1 VELMTDYLSKING
14 IDDLKELKGSQ
25 LKELASEIREFL
37 LKNISQTGGH
47 LASNLGTVELTIALH
62 HYLNSPTDKI
72 IWDVGHQA
80 YTHKILTGRK
90 DCFVNLRQKDG
101 ISGYPKCSESPHDI
115 IGAGHSSTSISAAV
129 GLSLA
134 RENLDQIGDIYA
146 VIGDGAL
153 TGGMAFE
160 ALNHAGHIGSNIN
173 VILNDNEMSIANNVG
188 AISNYLSHLR
198 NDPTLKKV
206 KEDIEFL
213 INKIPKFGKTVSN
226 TVDRVKD
233 ALKYSFIQG
242 VLFEEFGFNY
252 LGPVDGHNIIELMKY
267 FEQAEAVAGPVL
279 LHVITRKGKGYP
291 PAENNPDKFHGVGP
305 FNIEDGSS
313 KKVKTKASY
322 SQIFGET
329 LNRMAAVDK
338 RIAGIT
344 AAMPS
349 GTGMEIF
356 ANSYPE
362 RYYDVGIAEQHAIT
376 MSTGLAKGGMK
387 PVCAI
392 YSTFLQRAYDQVIHD
407 AAIQNVDLTIAVDRA
422 GIVGNDGE
430 THQGLFDYSFLRPVP
445 NLVMMAV
452 RDAEQ
457 LQQMLFTAVNYQGP
471 AVLRYPRGSAA
482 GKYIPQK
489 VSDLKEIEIGKAE
502 ELIKIKEEMDLTILA
517 VGSTVEPARKA
528 AEILNNNNHQT
539 ALVDARFIKP
549 LDEKMIIRAL
559 KNSKNIIT
567 VEEQVLAGGF
577 SSAVLELA
585 ADRGIPLKNFKRIG
599 VGDEFVTHGG
609 MEEMR
614 KEYQLDARG
623 ILKKAL
629 SLLAQ
634 AEEVN
639 KIWPEKKD

>member
-1 VELMTDYLSKING
+1 MSDYLSQIEG
-14 IDDLKELKGSQ
+14 IDDLKKLKGSQ
-25 LKELASEIREFL
+25 LKGLASEIRDFL
-37 LKNISQTGGH
+37 LENISQTGGH

-90 DCFVNLRQKDG
+90 NCFANLRQKEG

-129 GLSLA
+129 GLALA
-134 RENLDQIGDIYA
+134 RENLDQMGDIYS

-160 ALNHAGHIGSNIN
+160 ALNHAGHIKADIN

-188 AISNYLSHLR
+188 AISNYLANLR
-198 NDPTLKKV
+198 NDPTVKKV
-206 KEDIEFL
+206 QEDIEFL
-213 INKIPKFGKTVSN
+213 LNKIPKIGKTVTN
-226 TVDRVKD
+226 TVDRVKN

-252 LGPVDGHNIIELMKY
+252 LGPIDGHNIIELMKY
-267 FEQAEAVAGPVL
+267 FKQAEAIKGPVL
-279 LHVITRKGKGYP
+279 LHVITKKGKGYA

-313 KKVKTKASY
+313 KKVKSKPSY
-322 SQIFGET
+322 SKVFGET
-329 LNRMAAVDK
+329 LTKMAAEDK
-338 RIAGIT
+338 KIAGVT

-356 ANSYPE
+356 AESHPQ
-362 RYYDVGIAEQHAIT
+362 RYYDVGIAEQHALT

-392 YSTFLQRAYDQVIHD
+392 YSTFLQRGYDQVIHD
-407 AAIQNVDLTIAVDRA
+407 IAIQNIDLTIAVDRA

-445 NLVMMAV
+445 NLVMMAPK
-452 RDAEQ
+452 DAEQ
-457 LQQMLFTAVNYQGP
+457 LQQMLYTAVNYKGP
-471 AVLRYPRGSAA
+471 AVLRYPRGAVE
-482 GKYIPQK
+482 GEYISREL
-489 VSDLKEIEIGKAE
+489 SDLQEIEIGKAE
-502 ELIKIKEEMDLTILA
+502 ELIKIDEKMDLTILA
-517 VGSTVEPARKA
+517 LGSTVYPAKKA
-528 AEILNNNNHQT
+528 AQVLNNNGYQT
-539 ALVDARFIKP
+539 ALIDARFIKP
-549 LDEKMIIRAL
+549 LDQELIAKAI

-577 SSAVLELA
+577 SAAVLEMA
-585 ADRGIPLKNFKRIG
+585 ADKGLNFEAIKRIG
-599 VGDEFVTHGG
+599 VEDEFVVQGG
-609 MEEMR
+609 MEEMK

-623 ILKKAL
+623 ILKNAL
-629 SLLAQ
+629 SLLSK

-639 KIWPEKKD
+639 DLWPEKKD

>member
-1 VELMTDYLSKING
+1 MSDYLSKING
-14 IDDLKELKGSQ
+14 VDDLKKLKGSQ
-25 LKELASEIREFL
+25 LKALAAEIREFL
-37 LKNISQTGGH
+37 LENISQTGGH

-90 DCFVNLRQKDG
+90 ECFGNLRQKDG
-101 ISGYPKCSESPHDI
+101 MSGYPKCTESPHDI

-134 RENLDQIGDIYA
+134 RENLDEMGDIYA

-160 ALNHAGHIGSNIN
+160 ALNHAGHIGADIN
-173 VILNDNEMSIANNVG
+173 VVLNDNEMSISNNVG
-188 AISNYLSHLR
+188 AISNYLSTLR
-198 NDPTLKKV
+198 SDPTLKRV
-206 KEDIEFL
+206 QEDIEFL
-213 INKIPKFGKTVSN
+213 INKIPRIGNTVSN
-226 TVDRVKD
+226 TVDRVKN

-252 LGPVDGHNIIELMKY
+252 LGPIDGHNIIELMKY
-267 FEQAEAVAGPVL
+267 FKQAEAVEGPVL
-279 LHVITRKGKGYP
+279 LHVITKKGKGYP
-291 PAENNPDKFHGVGP
+291 PAENDPDKFHGVGA

-313 KKVKTKASY
+313 KKTKSKASY
-322 SQIFGET
+322 SRVFGET
-329 LNRMAAVDK
+329 LTRMAAEDK
-338 RIAGIT
+338 KIAGVT

-356 ANSYPE
+356 ADSYPE
-362 RYYDVGIAEQHAIT
+362 RYYDVGIAEQHALT

-407 AAIQNVDLTIAVDRA
+407 AAIQNIDLTIAVDRA

-445 NLVMMAV
+445 NLVMMAA

-457 LQQMLFTAVNYQGP
+457 LQQMLYTAVNYEGP
-471 AVLRYPRGSAA
+471 AVLRYPRGAAA
-482 GKYIPQK
+482 GEYIAQK
-489 VSDLKEIEIGKAE
+489 VSELKEIEIGKAE
-502 ELIKIKEEMDLTILA
+502 ELIKVEAEMDLTILA

-528 AEILNNNNHQT
+528 AEILNNNGYQT
-539 ALVDARFIKP
+539 ALIDARFIKP
-549 LDEKMIIRAL
+549 LDEELIIKAL

-567 VEEQVLAGGF
+567 AEEQVLAGGF

-585 ADRGIPLKNFKRIG
+585 ADRAAAVKNIKRIG
-599 VGDEFVTHGG
+599 VGDEFVSQGG
-609 MEEMR
+609 MDEMK
-614 KEYQLDARG
+614 KEYKLDARG
-623 ILKKAL
+623 ILETAL
-629 SLLAQ
+629 SLLAE
-634 AEEVN
+634 AEEVADL
-639 KIWPEKKD
+639 WPEKND

>member
-1 VELMTDYLSKING
+1 MNNYLSGING
-14 IDDLKELKGSQ
+14 IDDLKRLKASQ
-25 LKELASEIREFL
+25 LNDLASEIREFL
-37 LKNISQTGGH
+37 LENISKTGGH

-80 YTHKILTGRK
+80 YTHKILTGRRN
-90 DCFVNLRQKDG
+90 CFSNLRQKDG
-101 ISGYPKCSESPHDI
+101 ISGYPKCTESPHDI

-134 RENLDQIGDIYA
+134 RKNLDNMGDIYA

-160 ALNHAGHIGSNIN
+160 ALNHAGHIGADIN
-173 VILNDNEMSIANNVG
+173 VILNDNEMSISNNVG
-188 AISNYLSHLR
+188 AISNYLSGLR

-206 KEDIEFL
+206 QEDIEFL
-213 INKIPKFGKTVSN
+213 INKIPKIGKTVTN
-226 TVDRVKD
+226 TVDRVKN

-252 LGPVDGHNIIELMKY
+252 LGPINGHNIIELMKH
-267 FEQAEAVAGPVL
+267 FKQAEAIEGPVL
-279 LHVITRKGKGYP
+279 LHVVTKKGKGYP
-291 PAENNPDKFHGVGP
+291 PAENNPDKFHGVGS
-305 FNIEDGSS
+305 FNIKDGSS
-313 KKVKTKASY
+313 KKSKSKSKASY

-329 LNRMAAVDK
+329 LSKMAAEDK
-338 RIAGIT
+338 KIAGIT

-349 GTGMEIF
+349 GTGMNIF
-356 ANSYPE
+356 AKSHPE

-387 PVCAI
+387 PVAAI
-392 YSTFLQRAYDQVIHD
+392 YSTFLQRGYDQLIHD
-407 AAIQNVDLTIAVDRA
+407 VALQNIDLTIAVDRA

-445 NLVMMAV
+445 NLVMMAAK
-452 RDAEQ
+452 DAEQ
-457 LQQMLFTAVNYQGP
+457 MQQMLYTAVNHEGP
-471 AVLRYPRGSAA
+471 AVLRYPRGTAA
-482 GKYIPQK
+482 GEYIPHK
-489 VSDLKEIEIGKAE
+489 VNDLKEIEIGQAE
-502 ELIKIKEEMDLTILA
+502 ELIEIQAEMDLTILA
-517 VGSTVEPARKA
+517 VGSTVLPAQKA
-528 AEILNNNNHQT
+528 AEVLNNNGYKT
-539 ALVDARFIKP
+539 AVVDARFIKP
-549 LDEKMIIRAL
+549 LDEKIILKAI

-567 VEEQVLAGGF
+567 AEEQVLAGGF

-585 ADRGIPLKNFKRIG
+585 ADRGAVIKNIKRIG
-599 VGDEFVTHGG
+599 IGDEFVTQGG
-609 MEEMR
+609 MEEKK

-623 ILKKAL
+623 ILENAL
-629 SLLAQ
+629 SLLSK

-639 KIWPEKKD
+639 ELWPEKKG

>member
-1 VELMTDYLSKING
+1 MSDYLSQING
-14 IDDLKELKGSQ
+14 LDDLKKLKGSQ
-25 LKELASEIREFL
+25 LKELASEIRDFL
-37 LKNISQTGGH
+37 LKNISETGGH

-90 DCFVNLRQKDG
+90 ECFGNLRQKNG
-101 ISGYPKCSESPHDI
+101 LSGYPKCTESPHDI

-129 GLSLA
+129 GLALA

-160 ALNHAGHIGSNIN
+160 ALNHAGHIGADIN
-173 VILNDNEMSIANNVG
+173 VILNDNEMSISDNVG
-188 AISNYLSHLR
+188 AISNYLSSLR

-267 FEQAEAVAGPVL
+267 FKQAEAVEGPVL
-279 LHVITRKGKGYP
+279 LHVITKKGKGYP
-291 PAENNPDKFHGVGP
+291 PAENNPDKFHGVGA
-305 FNIEDGSS
+305 FNIKDGSS
-313 KKVKTKASY
+313 KKTKSKPSY
-322 SQIFGET
+322 SKVFGET
-329 LNRMAAVDK
+329 LNKIAAEDK
-338 RIAGIT
+338 KIAGVT

-349 GTGMEIF
+349 GTKMELF
-356 ANSYPE
+356 AESYPE
-362 RYYDVGIAEQHAIT
+362 RYYDVGIAEQHALT

-407 AAIQNVDLTIAVDRA
+407 ICIQNIDLTIAIDRA

-430 THQGLFDYSFLRPVP
+430 THQGLFDYSFLRPIP
-445 NLVMMAV
+445 NLVMMAP
-452 RDAEQ
+452 RNAQQ
-457 LQQMLFTAVNYQGP
+457 LQQMLYTAVNYEGP
-471 AVLRYPRGSAA
+471 AVLRYPRGAAA
-482 GKYIPQK
+482 GEYIPREVK
-489 VSDLKEIEIGKAE
+489 DLKAIEIGKAE
-502 ELIKIKEEMDLTILA
+502 ELIEIEAKMDLTIIA

-528 AEILNNNNHQT
+528 AQILNNNGYQT

-549 LDEKMIIRAL
+549 LDESLIIKAL
-559 KNSKNIIT
+559 KNSENILT
-567 VEEQVLAGGF
+567 AEEQVLAGGF

-585 ADRGIPLKNFKRIG
+585 ADRGITLPNLKRIG
-599 VGDEFVTHGG
+599 VGDEFVSQGG
-609 MEEMR
+609 MEEM
-614 KEYQLDARG
+614 KSEYQLDARG
-623 ILKKAL
+623 ILTNAL
-629 SLLAQ
+629 SLLAK

-639 KIWPEKKD
+639 NLWPQKKD

>member
-1 VELMTDYLSKING
+1 MSDYLSQING
-14 IDDLKELKGSQ
+14 LDDLKKLKGSQ
-25 LKELASEIREFL
+25 LKELASEIRSFL
-37 LKNISQTGGH
+37 LENISETGGH

-90 DCFVNLRQKDG
+90 ECFGNLRQKNG
-101 ISGYPKCSESPHDI
+101 LSGYPKCTESPHDI

-129 GLSLA
+129 GLALA
-134 RENLDQIGDIYA
+134 RENLDQMGDIYA

-160 ALNHAGHIGSNIN
+160 ALNHAGHIGADIN
-173 VILNDNEMSIANNVG
+173 VILNDNEMSISDNVG
-188 AISNYLSHLR
+188 AISNYLSGLR

-213 INKIPKFGKTVSN
+213 INKIPKFGKTVSG

-233 ALKYSFIQG
+233 ALKYSLIQG

-267 FEQAEAVAGPVL
+267 FKKAEAVEGPVL
-279 LHVITRKGKGYP
+279 LHVITKKGKGYP
-291 PAENNPDKFHGVGP
+291 PAENNPDKFHGVGA
-305 FNIEDGSS
+305 FNIKDGSS
-313 KKVKTKASY
+313 KKEKTRVSY
-322 SQIFGET
+322 SRVFGECLT
-329 LNRMAAVDK
+329 RMAAEDEK
-338 RIAGIT
+338 IAGVT

-349 GTGMEIF
+349 GTKMELF
-356 ANSYPE
+356 AESYPE
-362 RYYDVGIAEQHAIT
+362 RYYDVGIAEQHALT

-407 AAIQNVDLTIAVDRA
+407 VCIQNIDLTIAADRA

-430 THQGLFDYSFLRPVP
+430 THQGLFDYSFLRPIP
-445 NLVMMAV
+445 NLIMMAPAN
-452 RDAEQ
+452 AEQ
-457 LQQMLFTAVNYQGP
+457 LQQMLYTAVNYEGP
-471 AVLRYPRGSAA
+471 AVLRYPRGAAA
-482 GKYIPQK
+482 GEYIPLAVK
-489 VSDLKEIEIGKAE
+489 DLKEIEIGKAE
-502 ELIKIKEEMDLTILA
+502 ELIKIEAEMDLTILA

-528 AEILNNNNHQT
+528 AQILNNNGYQT

-549 LDEKMIIRAL
+549 LDEETVIRAL
-559 KNSKNIIT
+559 KNSENILT
-567 VEEQVLAGGF
+567 AEEQVLAGGF

-585 ADRGIPLKNFKRIG
+585 ADRGIILPNIKRIG
-599 VGDEFVTHGG
+599 VGDEFVRQGG
-609 MEEMR
+609 MEEM
-614 KEYQLDARG
+614 KSEYQLDARG
-623 ILKKAL
+623 ILENAL
-629 SLLAQ
+629 SLLAE

-639 KIWPEKKD
+639 SLWPQKKD

>member
-1 VELMTDYLSKING
+1 MSDYLSKING
-14 IDDLKELKGSQ
+14 IDDLKKLKGSQ
-25 LKELASEIREFL
+25 LKELAAEIREFL
-37 LKNISQTGGH
+37 LENISQTGGH

-90 DCFVNLRQKDG
+90 DCFINLRQRDG
-101 ISGYPKCSESPHDI
+101 MSGYPKCSESPHDI

-173 VILNDNEMSIANNVG
+173 VILNDNEMSISDNVG
-188 AISNYLSHLR
+188 AISNYLSNLR

-267 FEQAEAVAGPVL
+267 FKQAEAVAGPVL

-313 KKVKTKASY
+313 KKIKSKVSY
-322 SQIFGET
+322 SQVFGET
-329 LNRMAAVDK
+329 LKRMAAVDK

-349 GTGMEIF
+349 GTGMGIF
-356 ANSYPE
+356 ASSYPE

-407 AAIQNVDLTIAVDRA
+407 AAIQNIDLTIAVDRA

-482 GKYIPQK
+482 GEYIPHK

-502 ELIKIKEEMDLTILA
+502 ELIEIDKEMDLTILA

-528 AEILNNNNHQT
+528 AEILNNNGYQT

-549 LDEKMIIRAL
+549 LDEEMILRAL
-559 KNSKNIIT
+559 KNSKNILT

-585 ADRGIPLKNFKRIG
+585 ADSGIALKNLKRIG

-609 MEEMR
+609 MEEMK

-629 SLLAQ
+629 SLLVQ

-639 KIWPEKKD
+639 RLWPEKKD

>member
-1 VELMTDYLSKING
+1 MSDYLSQING
-14 IDDLKELKGSQ
+14 VDDLKRLKGSQ
-25 LKELASEIREFL
+25 LKELASEIRNFL
-37 LKNISQTGGH
+37 LENISLTGGH

-90 DCFVNLRQKDG
+90 KCFGNLRQKDG
-101 ISGYPKCSESPHDI
+101 MSGYPKCTESPHDI

-129 GLSLA
+129 GLALA
-134 RENLDQIGDIYA
+134 RENLNDMGDVYA

-160 ALNHAGHIGSNIN
+160 ALNHAGHIGTDIN
-173 VILNDNEMSIANNVG
+173 VILNDNEMSISNNVG
-188 AISNYLSHLR
+188 AISNYLTNLR

-206 KEDIEFL
+206 QEDIEFL
-213 INKIPKFGKTVSN
+213 INKIPRIGKTVSN
-226 TVDRVKD
+226 TVDRVKN

-252 LGPVDGHNIIELMKY
+252 LGPVDGHNIIELMNY
-267 FEQAEAVAGPVL
+267 FKQAEKVDGPVL
-279 LHVITRKGKGYP
+279 LHVITKKGKGYL

-313 KKVKTKASY
+313 KKMKTKPGY
-322 SQIFGET
+322 SKIFGET
-329 LNRMAAVDK
+329 LSRMAAEDNK
-338 RIAGIT
+338 IAGVT

-349 GTGMEIF
+349 GTGMGIF
-356 ANSYPE
+356 AESYPE
-362 RYYDVGIAEQHAIT
+362 RYYDVGIAEQHAMT

-407 AAIQNVDLTIAVDRA
+407 ACIQNIDLTIAVDRA

-445 NLVMMAV
+445 NLVMMAPK
-452 RDAEQ
+452 DAEQ
-457 LQQMLFTAVNYQGP
+457 LQHMLYTAVNYEGP
-471 AVLRYPRGSAA
+471 SMLRYPRGSAA
-482 GKYIPQK
+482 GEYIPRK
-489 VSDLKEIEIGKAE
+489 VRDLKEIKIGKAE
-502 ELIKIKEEMDLTILA
+502 ELIEIEAKMDLTILA
-517 VGSTVEPARKA
+517 VGSTVYPARKA
-528 AEILNNNNHQT
+528 AEILNNNGYKT

-549 LDEKMIIRAL
+549 LDDKLIIRAL
-559 KNSKNIIT
+559 KNSKNIVT
-567 VEEQVLAGGF
+567 AEEQVLAGGF

-585 ADRGIPLKNFKRIG
+585 ADRGISLGNIKRIG
-599 VGDEFVTHGG
+599 IGDEFVRQGG
-609 MEEMR
+609 MEEMKR
-614 KEYQLDARG
+614 EYQLDARG
-623 ILKKAL
+623 ILKNAL
-629 SLLAQ
+629 SLLSK

-639 KIWPEKKD
+639 ELWPKKKD

>member
-1 VELMTDYLSKING
+1 MTDYLSKING

>member
-1 VELMTDYLSKING
+1 MSDYLSKING
-14 IDDLKELKGSQ
+14 IDDLKRLKSSQ
-25 LKELASEIREFL
+25 LKKLAAEIREFL
-37 LKNISQTGGH
+37 LENISQTGGH

-80 YTHKILTGRK
+80 YTHKILTGRR
-90 DCFVNLRQKDG
+90 DCFANLRQKDG
-101 ISGYPKCSESPHDI
+101 MSGYPKCSESPHDI

-129 GLSLA
+129 GMALA
-134 RENLDQIGDIYA
+134 RKNLDQMGDIYA

-160 ALNHAGHIGSNIN
+160 ALNHAGHIGADIN

-188 AISNYLSHLR
+188 AISNYLSNLR
-198 NDPTLKKV
+198 SDPTLKKV

-213 INKIPKFGKTVSN
+213 INKIPRIGKSVSN
-226 TVDRVKD
+226 TVDRVKN

-252 LGPVDGHNIIELMKY
+252 LGPIDGHDIVELMRY
-267 FEQAEAVAGPVL
+267 FKQAEAVEGPVL
-279 LHVITRKGKGYP
+279 LHVITKKGKGYP
-291 PAENNPDKFHGVGP
+291 PAENNPDKFHGVGS
-305 FNIEDGSS
+305 FNLEDGSAKTMKS
-313 KKVKTKASY
+313 KPSY

-329 LNRMAAVDK
+329 LSRMAAADK
-338 RIAGIT
+338 KIAGVT
-344 AAMPS
+344 AAMPA
-349 GTGMEIF
+349 GTGMDIF
-356 ANSYPE
+356 ASSYPE
-362 RYYDVGIAEQHAIT
+362 RYYDVGIAEQHAVT

-407 AAIQNVDLTIAVDRA
+407 AAIQNIDLTLAVDRA

-445 NLVMMAV
+445 NLVIMAV

-457 LQQMLFTAVNYQGP
+457 LQQMLFTAVNYEGP
-471 AVLRYPRGSAA
+471 AVLRYPRGGAA
-482 GKYIPQK
+482 GEYIPREVK
-489 VSDLKEIEIGKAE
+489 DLKALEIGKAE
-502 ELIKIKEEMDLTILA
+502 ELIEIKEKMDLTILA
-517 VGSTVEPARKA
+517 VGSTVNPSRKA
-528 AEILNNNNHQT
+528 AEILNNNGYQT

-549 LDEKMIIRAL
+549 LDEEIIIKAVE
-559 KNSKNIIT
+559 NSKNIIT

-585 ADRGIPLKNFKRIG
+585 ADRGLSLKNIKRIG
-599 VGDEFVTHGG
+599 VGDEFVSQGG
-609 MEEMR
+609 MEEMK
-614 KEYQLDARG
+614 KEYQLDGRG
-623 ILKKAL
+623 ILKNAL
-629 SLLAQ
+629 SLLEQ

-639 KIWPEKKD
+639 RLWPEKKD

>member
-1 VELMTDYLSKING
+1 MNSYLSGING
-14 IDDLKELKGSQ
+14 IDDLKRLKASQ
-25 LKELASEIREFL
+25 LNDLASEIRDFL
-37 LKNISQTGGH
+37 LENISKTGGH

-90 DCFVNLRQKDG
+90 NCFANLRQKEG
-101 ISGYPKCSESPHDI
+101 ISGYPKCAESPHDI

-134 RENLDQIGDIYA
+134 RKNLDNMGDIYA

-160 ALNHAGHIGSNIN
+160 ALNHAGHIGADIN
-173 VILNDNEMSIANNVG
+173 VILNDNEMSISNNVG
-188 AISNYLSHLR
+188 AISNYLSTLR
-198 NDPTLKKV
+198 NDPTLKKAQ
-206 KEDIEFL
+206 EDIEFL
-213 INKIPKFGKTVSN
+213 INKIPKIGKTVTN
-226 TVDRVKD
+226 AVDRVKS

-252 LGPVDGHNIIELMKY
+252 LGPINGHNIIELMKH
-267 FEQAEAVAGPVL
+267 FKQAEAVDGPVL
-279 LHVITRKGKGYP
+279 LHVVTKKGKGYP
-291 PAENNPDKFHGVGP
+291 PAENNPDKFHGVGA
-305 FNIEDGSS
+305 FNIKDGSS
-313 KKVKTKASY
+313 KKSKSKASY
-322 SQIFGET
+322 SHIFGET
-329 LNRMAAVDK
+329 LSKMAAEDK
-338 RIAGIT
+338 KIAGIT

-349 GTGMEIF
+349 GTGMNIF
-356 ANSYPE
+356 AKEHPE

-387 PVCAI
+387 PVAAI
-392 YSTFLQRAYDQVIHD
+392 YSTFLQRGYDQVIHD
-407 AAIQNVDLTIAVDRA
+407 AALQNIDLTIAVDRA

-457 LQQMLFTAVNYQGP
+457 MQQMLYTAVNYEGP
-471 AVLRYPRGSAA
+471 AVLRYPRGAAA
-482 GKYIPQK
+482 GEYIPLP
-489 VSDLKEIEIGKAE
+489 VSELKEIEIGKAE
-502 ELIKIKEEMDLTILA
+502 ELIEIEAEMDLTILA
-517 VGSTVEPARKA
+517 VGSTVEPALKA
-528 AEILNNNNHQT
+528 AKILNNNGYKT
-539 ALVDARFIKP
+539 AVVDARFIKP
-549 LDEKMIIRAL
+549 LDEKIILKAI

-567 VEEQVLAGGF
+567 AEEQVLAGGF
-577 SSAVLELA
+577 SSGVLELA
-585 ADRGIPLKNFKRIG
+585 ADRGAVIKNIKRIG
-599 VGDEFVTHGG
+599 IGDEFVTHGG
-609 MEEMR
+609 MEEKK

-623 ILKKAL
+623 ILENAL
-629 SLLAQ
+629 SLLSK

-639 KIWPEKKD
+639 ELWPEKKD

>member
-1 VELMTDYLSKING
+1 MSDYLSQIEG
-14 IDDLKELKGSQ
+14 IDDLKKLKGSQ
-25 LKELASEIREFL
+25 LKGLASEIRDFL
-37 LKNISQTGGH
+37 LENISQTGGH

-90 DCFVNLRQKDG
+90 NCFANLRQKEG

-129 GLSLA
+129 GLALA
-134 RENLDQIGDIYA
+134 RENLDQMGDIYS

-160 ALNHAGHIGSNIN
+160 ALNHAGHIKADIN

-188 AISNYLSHLR
+188 AISNYLANLR
-198 NDPTLKKV
+198 NDPTVKKV
-206 KEDIEFL
+206 QEDIEFL
-213 INKIPKFGKTVSN
+213 LNKIPKIGKTVTN
-226 TVDRVKD
+226 TVDRVKN

-252 LGPVDGHNIIELMKY
+252 LGPIDGHNIIELMKY
-267 FEQAEAVAGPVL
+267 FKQAEAIKGPVL
-279 LHVITRKGKGYP
+279 LHVITKKGKGYA

-313 KKVKTKASY
+313 KKVKSKPSY
-322 SQIFGET
+322 SKVFGET
-329 LNRMAAVDK
+329 LTKMAAEDK
-338 RIAGIT
+338 KIAGVT

-356 ANSYPE
+356 AESHPQ
-362 RYYDVGIAEQHAIT
+362 RYYDVGIAEQHALT

-392 YSTFLQRAYDQVIHD
+392 YSTFLQRGYDQVIHD
-407 AAIQNVDLTIAVDRA
+407 IAIQNIDLTIAVDRA

-445 NLVMMAV
+445 NLVMMAPK
-452 RDAEQ
+452 DAEQ
-457 LQQMLFTAVNYQGP
+457 LQQMLYTAVNYKGP
-471 AVLRYPRGSAA
+471 AVLRYPRGAVE
-482 GKYIPQK
+482 GEYISREL
-489 VSDLKEIEIGKAE
+489 SDLQEIEIGKAE
-502 ELIKIKEEMDLTILA
+502 ELIKIDEKMDLTILA
-517 VGSTVEPARKA
+517 VGSTVYPAKKA
-528 AEILNNNNHQT
+528 AQVLNNNGYQT
-539 ALVDARFIKP
+539 ALIDARFIKP
-549 LDEKMIIRAL
+549 LDQELIAKAI

-577 SSAVLELA
+577 SAAVLEMA
-585 ADRGIPLKNFKRIG
+585 ADKGLNFEAIKRIG
-599 VGDEFVTHGG
+599 VEDEFVVQGG
-609 MEEMR
+609 MEEMK

-623 ILKKAL
+623 ILKNAL
-629 SLLAQ
+629 SLLSK

-639 KIWPEKKD
+639 DLWPEKKD

>member
-1 VELMTDYLSKING
+1 MSDYLSKING
-14 IDDLKELKGSQ
+14 IDDLKRLKGSQ
-25 LKELASEIREFL
+25 LKELAAEIREFL
-37 LKNISQTGGH
+37 LENISKTGGH

-80 YTHKILTGRK
+80 YTHKILTGRR
-90 DCFVNLRQKDG
+90 DCFANLRQKDG
-101 ISGYPKCSESPHDI
+101 MSGYPKCAESPHDI

-129 GLSLA
+129 GLAMA
-134 RENLDQIGDIYA
+134 RENLDEMGDIYA

-160 ALNHAGHIGSNIN
+160 ALNHAGHIGADIN
-173 VILNDNEMSIANNVG
+173 VILNDNEMSISNNVG
-188 AISNYLSHLR
+188 AISSYLSNLR
-198 NDPTLKKV
+198 NDPTLKRV
-206 KEDIEFL
+206 QEDIEFL
-213 INKIPKFGKTVSN
+213 INKIPRFGRTVSS
-226 TVDRVKD
+226 TVDRVKS

-267 FEQAEAVAGPVL
+267 FKQAEAIEGPVL
-279 LHVITRKGKGYP
+279 LHVITKKGKGYP
-291 PAENNPDKFHGVGP
+291 PAENNPDKFHGVGA

-313 KKVKTKASY
+313 KKVKNKASY
-322 SQIFGET
+322 SKVFGET
-329 LNRMAAVDK
+329 LTRMAESDK
-338 RIAGIT
+338 TIAGVT

-356 ANSYPE
+356 ARSYPE
-362 RYYDVGIAEQHAIT
+362 RYYDVGIAEQHAVT
-376 MSTGLAKGGMK
+376 MSTGLARGGMK

-407 AAIQNVDLTIAVDRA
+407 AAIQNLDLTIAVDRA

-457 LQQMLFTAVNYQGP
+457 LQHMLYTAVNYEGP

-482 GKYIPQK
+482 GDYNPLK
-489 VSDLKEIEIGKAE
+489 VEELKNLEIGKAE
-502 ELIKIKEEMDLTILA
+502 ELIKIEAEMDLTILA
-517 VGSTVEPARKA
+517 VGSTVYPAQKA
-528 AEILNNNNHQT
+528 AEILNNNGYKT

-549 LDEKMIIRAL
+549 LDEEMITRAL
-559 KNSKNIIT
+559 NNSENIIT

-585 ADRGIPLKNFKRIG
+585 ADRGIFPKNIRRIG
-599 VGDEFVTHGG
+599 VGDEFVSQGG
-609 MEEMR
+609 MEEMK

-623 ILKKAL
+623 ILKNAL

-639 KIWPEKKD
+639 KLWPEKKD

>member
-1 VELMTDYLSKING
+1 MSDYLAKING
-14 IDDLKELKGSQ
+14 VDDLKRLKGSQ
-25 LKELASEIREFL
+25 LKELAAEIREFL
-37 LKNISQTGGH
+37 LENISKTGGH

-80 YTHKILTGRK
+80 YTHKILTGRR
-90 DCFVNLRQKDG
+90 DCFANLRQKDG
-101 ISGYPKCSESPHDI
+101 MSGYPKCAESPHDI

-129 GLSLA
+129 GLAMA
-134 RENLDQIGDIYA
+134 RENLDEMGDIYA

-160 ALNHAGHIGSNIN
+160 ALNHAGHIGADIN
-173 VILNDNEMSIANNVG
+173 VILNDNEMSISNNVG
-188 AISNYLSHLR
+188 AISNYLANLR
-198 NDPTLKKV
+198 NDPTLKRV

-213 INKIPKFGKTVSN
+213 INKIPRFGKTVSN
-226 TVDRVKD
+226 TVDRVKS

-252 LGPVDGHNIIELMKY
+252 LGPADGHDIIELMKY
-267 FEQAEAVAGPVL
+267 FKQAEAIEGPVL
-279 LHVITRKGKGYP
+279 LHVITKKGKGYP
-291 PAENNPDKFHGVGP
+291 PAENNPDKFHGVGA

-313 KKVKTKASY
+313 KTVKTKASY
-322 SQIFGET
+322 SKVFGET
-329 LNRMAAVDK
+329 LTRMAESDK
-338 RIAGIT
+338 KIAGVT

-356 ANSYPE
+356 ASSYPE
-362 RYYDVGIAEQHAIT
+362 RYYDVGIAEQHAVT
-376 MSTGLAKGGMK
+376 MSTGLARGGMK

-407 AAIQNVDLTIAVDRA
+407 AAIQNLDLTIAVDRA

-457 LQQMLFTAVNYQGP
+457 LQHMLYTAVNYEGP

-482 GKYIPQK
+482 GDYKPLK
-489 VSDLKEIEIGKAE
+489 VEELNNLEIGKAE
-502 ELIKIKEEMDLTILA
+502 ELIKIEAEMDLTILA
-517 VGSTVEPARKA
+517 VGSTVYPAQKA
-528 AEILNNNNHQT
+528 AEILNNNGYKT

-549 LDEKMIIRAL
+549 LDEEMITRAL
-559 KNSKNIIT
+559 KNSENIIT

-585 ADRGIPLKNFKRIG
+585 ADRGISPKNIRRIG
-599 VGDEFVTHGG
+599 VGDEFVSQGG
-609 MEEMR
+609 MDEMK

-623 ILKKAL
+623 ILKNAL

-639 KIWPEKKD
+639 KLWPEKKD

>member
-1 VELMTDYLSKING
+1 MSDYLSRING
-14 IDDLKELKGSQ
+14 IDDLKRLKGSQ
-25 LKELASEIREFL
+25 LKELAAEIREFL
-37 LKNISQTGGH
+37 LENISQTGGH

-90 DCFVNLRQKDG
+90 DCFVNLRQKG
-101 ISGYPKCSESPHDI
+101 GMSGYPKCSESPHDI

-160 ALNHAGHIGSNIN
+160 ALNHAGHIGSDIN
-173 VILNDNEMSIANNVG
+173 VILNDNEMSIADNVG
-188 AISNYLSHLR
+188 AISNYLSNLR

-267 FEQAEAVAGPVL
+267 FKQAEAVAGPVL

-313 KKVKTKASY
+313 KKMKSKASY

-329 LNRMAAVDK
+329 LKRMGAVDK

-407 AAIQNVDLTIAVDRA
+407 AAIQNIDLTIAVDRA

-482 GKYIPQK
+482 GEYIPQK

-502 ELIKIKEEMDLTILA
+502 ELIKIESEMDLTILA

-528 AEILNNNNHQT
+528 AEILNNNGHQT

-549 LDEKMIIRAL
+549 LDEEMIIRAL
-559 KNSKNIIT
+559 KNSKNILT

-585 ADRGIPLKNFKRIG
+585 ADRNIPLKNFKRIG
-599 VGDEFVTHGG
+599 IGDEFVTHGG
-609 MEEMR
+609 MEEMK

-629 SLLAQ
+629 SLLAR

-639 KIWPEKKD
+639 RLWPEKKD

>member
-1 VELMTDYLSKING
+1 MSDYLSQING
-14 IDDLKELKGSQ
+14 LDDLKKLKGSQ
-25 LKELASEIREFL
+25 LKELASEIRSFL
-37 LKNISQTGGH
+37 LENISETGGH
-47 LASNLGTVELTIALH
+47 LASNLGTVELSIALH

-90 DCFVNLRQKDG
+90 ECFGNLRQKNG
-101 ISGYPKCSESPHDI
+101 LSGYPKCTESPHDI

-129 GLSLA
+129 GLALA
-134 RENLDQIGDIYA
+134 RENLDQMGDIYA

-160 ALNHAGHIGSNIN
+160 ALNHAGHIGADIN
-173 VILNDNEMSIANNVG
+173 VILNDNEMSISDNVG
-188 AISNYLSHLR
+188 AISNYLSGLR

-213 INKIPKFGKTVSN
+213 INKIPKFGKTVSG

-233 ALKYSFIQG
+233 ALKYSLIQG

-267 FEQAEAVAGPVL
+267 FKQAEAVEGPVL
-279 LHVITRKGKGYP
+279 LHVITKKGKGYP
-291 PAENNPDKFHGVGP
+291 PAENNPDKFHGVGA
-305 FNIEDGSS
+305 FNIKDGSS
-313 KKVKTKASY
+313 KKEKTRVSY
-322 SQIFGET
+322 SRVFGECLT
-329 LNRMAAVDK
+329 RMAAEDEK
-338 RIAGIT
+338 IAGVT

-349 GTGMEIF
+349 GTKMELF
-356 ANSYPE
+356 AESYPE
-362 RYYDVGIAEQHAIT
+362 RYYDVGIAEQHALT

-407 AAIQNVDLTIAVDRA
+407 VCIQNIDLTIAADRA

-430 THQGLFDYSFLRPVP
+430 THQGLFDYSFLRPIP
-445 NLVMMAV
+445 NLIMMAPAN
-452 RDAEQ
+452 AEQ
-457 LQQMLFTAVNYQGP
+457 LQQMLYTAVNYEGP
-471 AVLRYPRGSAA
+471 AVLRYPRGAAA
-482 GKYIPQK
+482 GEYIPLAVK
-489 VSDLKEIEIGKAE
+489 DLKEIEIGKAE
-502 ELIKIKEEMDLTILA
+502 ELIKIEAEMDLTILA

-528 AEILNNNNHQT
+528 AQILNNNGYQT

-549 LDEKMIIRAL
+549 LDEETVIRAL
-559 KNSKNIIT
+559 KNSENILT
-567 VEEQVLAGGF
+567 AEEQVLAGGF

-585 ADRGIPLKNFKRIG
+585 ADRGIILPNIKRIG
-599 VGDEFVTHGG
+599 VGDEFVRQGG
-609 MEEMR
+609 MEEM
-614 KEYQLDARG
+614 KSEYQLDARG
-623 ILKKAL
+623 ILENAL
-629 SLLAQ
+629 SLLAE

-639 KIWPEKKD
+639 SLWPQKKD